1 MSDSRGGIRQF
12 VSSLGLLVTR
22 TIGRWI
28 PDPFILAIG
37 LTAITAIL
45 ALALP
50 GTFENRAAAD
60 VDRSKIDLLLEAW
73 WGGDGL
79 WKLLKFGMQMV
90 LVLVTGYALAASPPV
105 KRVIDLIADLPKSTA
120 SAVLMVA
127 FVAILTGLVN
137 WGLAL
142 VVGALLARAVGRSLE
157 RRGISCHYPLI
168 AAAGYLGLLVWH
180 GGFSGSAPLTMTTEK
195 AALDILPAELVA
207 EHAAGGVPL
216 SETLLSPMNLF
227 VSLGLLVI
235 APLACLMLAPTD
247 PSDAKGPRDLGID
260 LGMDERKQDDPG
272 IVQMILG
279 VGLGLALLAG
289 FVAWLVGTGGGIG
302 RLGLDQINAVMLGLG
317 LILHLSPM
325 RYLRAVEDAARGA
338 AGILV
343 QFPLYAGVMGM
354 MAASGLLAMFA
365 GLANQLSSAETLPL
379 FTATSAAVVNVFV
392 PSGGGQWAVQGPIAM
407 TAGAEAGV
415 PLGKMIM
422 SVAYGD
428 QLTNMLQPFWALP
441 LLAITGL
448 KAREIVGYT
457 ALVMIVAAIWIAIG
471 LMIF

>member
-1 MSDSRGGIRQF
+1 MSDSRGGIRHL
-12 VSSLGLLVTR
+12 VSGLGLLVTR

-28 PDPFILAIG
+28 PDPFVLAIG
-37 LTAITAIL
+37 LTLVTAIL
-45 ALALP
+45 ALLLP
-50 GTFENRAAAD
+50 GTFEGRNPSGP
-60 VDRSKIDLLLEAW
+60 SKPMLLLEAW
-73 WGGDGL
+73 WGPDGL
-79 WKLLKFGMQMV
+79 WKLLSFGMQMA
-90 LVLVTGYALAASPPV
+90 LVLVTGYALAASPIV
-105 KRVIDLIADLPKSTA
+105 KRAIDAVASVPGSTA
-120 SAVLMVA
+120 SGTMLVA
-127 FVAILTGLVN
+127 FVAVLTGLVN

-157 RRGISCHYPLI
+157 QRGLPCHYPLL

-180 GGFSGSAPLTMTTEK
+180 GGFSGSAPLKMTTES
-195 AALDILPAELVA
+195 AALDILPAELVV

-227 VSLGLLVI
+227 VSLGLLII
-235 APLACLMLAPTD
+235 APVVCLLLS
-247 PSDAKGPRDLGID
+247 PSDPAATKGPKALGID
-260 LGMDERKQDDPG
+260 FPEEPEVQDESGALQK
-272 IVQMILG
+272 IFG
-279 VGLGLALLAG
+279 VGLGIALLGG
-289 FVAWLVGTGGGIG
+289 FLAYLLGPGGGFG
-302 RLGLDQINAVMLGLG
+302 RLGLNQINAAMLGLG
-317 LILHLSPM
+317 LVLHASPA

-365 GLANQLSSAETLPL
+365 DAANELSTPQTLPL
-379 FTATSAAVVNVFV
+379 LTAASAAVVNVFV

-407 TAGAEAGV
+407 TAGADAGV

-441 LLAITGL
+441 LLAITGV
-448 KAREIVGYT
+448 KARDIVGYT
-457 ALVMIVAAIWIAIG
+457 AIVMIVAAAWMAIG
-471 LMIF
+471 LLVF